1 MGRGQRE
8 LAKHFGVDRCTVT
21 GWELGGTILRRSHR
35 SMVARFLGLAE
46 ADLMVEM
53 ADRWNKNHSKRSAR
67 KP

>member
-1 MGRGQRE
+1 MGWGQRE

-21 GWELGGTILRRSHR
+21 GWELGGTILKRSHR

-46 ADLMVEM
+46 ADLTCEM
-53 ADRWNKNHSKRSAR
+53 GYRWNESHSKRSAR